1 MRRTS
6 GEGSGTSGM
15 GCGTSGMVLVFVLF
29 YLFVEMQFS
38 VAVL

>member
-6 GEGSGTSGM
+6 GVGSGTSGM
-15 GCGTSGMVLVFVLF
+15 GCGTSGMGLVFVLF
-29 YLFVEMQFS
+29 HLFVEMQFS